1 MSFTDHLVFIAWSYD
16 RLSKRKNRPGD
27 GQQLK
32 WFINRPGTISGCRPG
47 ATAVQRWHMPT
58 RDGLGPDQKQHAGH
72 PRAGSDYMTK
82 KNRPGT
88 VIDCRPGPQS
98 SGNGPGR
105 YWARTNAVNNR
116 PMTAIG

>member
-16 RLSKRKNRPGD
+16 RPSKRKNRPGD

-88 VIDCRPGPQS
+88 VIDCRPGPQL
-98 SGNGPGR
+98 SGNGP
-105 YWARTNAVNNR
+105 
-116 PMTAIG
+116 

>member
-1 MSFTDHLVFIAWSYD
+1 
-16 RLSKRKNRPGD
+16 
-27 GQQLK
+27 
-32 WFINRPGTISGCRPG
+32 
-47 ATAVQRWHMPT
+47 MPS
-58 RDGLGPDQKQHAGH
+58 RDGLGPDQKQHADH

-82 KNRPGT
+82 KDRPGT

-116 PMTAIG
+116 PMTVIGYDEALNQ

>member
-16 RLSKRKNRPGD
+16 RPSKRKNRPGD

-58 RDGLGPDQKQHAGH
+58 RDGLGPDYKQHADH

-82 KNRPGT
+82 KTVRGRSLIAVQGHSRPGMVPDGTGLEQMQSIT
-88 VIDCRPGPQS
+88 VR
-98 SGNGPGR
+98 
-105 YWARTNAVNNR
+105 
-116 PMTAIG
+116 